1 MDISWLGNKSF
12 MISDE
17 IISVV
22 VNPNDSILSSSEINE
37 NTVIISTNS
46 SDSLSSDLPIV
57 DSPGEYE
64 VNNVS
69 IIGIA
74 NAIVKP
80 DEKMITTCYK
90 LESRGLSVVIIGDI
104 GTPFDSE
111 TLSALSSSHAVLFSP
126 DNNNIDSE
134 ILANTIRS
142 LETRKILIS
151 GYDKDSKKS
160 SSGLES
166 INKVL
171 GIKEFEPKNKAS
183 FNLSNI
189 GDSQEIIILEN

>member
-151 GYDKDSKKS
+151 GYNKDSKKS

>member
-64 VNNVS
+64 VNN
-69 IIGIA
+69 GH
-74 NAIVKP
+74 
-80 DEKMITTCYK
+80 C
-90 LESRGLSVVIIGDI
+90 
-104 GTPFDSE
+104 
-111 TLSALSSSHAVLFSP
+111 
-126 DNNNIDSE
+126 
-134 ILANTIRS
+134 
-142 LETRKILIS
+142 
-151 GYDKDSKKS
+151 
-160 SSGLES
+160 
-166 INKVL
+166 
-171 GIKEFEPKNKAS
+171 
-183 FNLSNI
+183 
-189 GDSQEIIILEN
+189 

>member
-1 MDISWLGNKSF
+1 MYKRQDISWLGNKSF

-171 GIKEFEPKNKAS
+171 GIKEFEPKN
-183 FNLSNI
+183 LSLI
-189 GDSQEIIILEN
+189 HI

>member
-46 SDSLSSDLPIV
+46 NDSLSSDLPIV

>member
-46 SDSLSSDLPIV
+46 NDSLSSDLPIV

-111 TLSALSSSHAVLFSP
+111 TLSVLSSSHAVLFSP

-183 FNLSNI
+183 FNISNI

>member
-183 FNLSNI
+183 FTLSNI